1 MFRRLL
7 GLLSPFHDIAREL
20 KILRELYEAE
30 LAERDPPIIRRTE
43 KPRKSD
49 TVVSYAGEEDRT
61 KTALR
66 KAFDSLVNST
76 EEDLDDNTE

>member
-7 GLLSPFHDIAREL
+7 GLLSPFHDIAHEL

-49 TVVSYAGEEDRT
+49 TVVSYAGEED
-61 KTALR
+61 KTRSALR
-66 KAFDSLVNST
+66 KAFDSLNDDFS
-76 EEDLDDNTE
+76 EE

>member
-1 MFRRLL
+1 VFRRLL

-49 TVVSYAGEEDRT
+49 TVVSYVGEEDRT

>member
-1 MFRRLL
+1 M
-7 GLLSPFHDIAREL
+7 